1 MADLRSL
8 FRQILH
14 LDETPHR
21 TALAFAIGV
30 FIGFSPAYGLHMV
43 MVGFCAWAFGWNVVA
58 LLAGAFL
65 NNPWTLIPILGG
77 TYWTGATLL
86 GMHDFPTFDWS
97 DLSFTG
103 IYHQVAPYAW
113 PFVLGGMV
121 LSIIGGL
128 LAYPI
133 AYFLLVKYRRS
144 RTAEHSAHLP
154 PSSGLG

>member
-1 MADLRSL
+1 MADVRSL

-14 LDETPHR
+14 LNETPHR

-30 FIGFSPAYGLHMV
+30 FIGFSPAYGLHMI

-65 NNPWTLIPILGG
+65 NNPWTLIPILGA

-86 GMHDFPTFDWS
+86 GMRELPTFDWS

-103 IYHQVAPYAW
+103 IYHQVAPHAW

-121 LSIIGGL
+121 LSIAGGL
-128 LAYPI
+128 MAYPI
-133 AYFLLVKYRRS
+133 AYALLTRYRRARVVES
-144 RTAEHSAHLP
+144 HANLP
-154 PSSGLG
+154 PPSGLG